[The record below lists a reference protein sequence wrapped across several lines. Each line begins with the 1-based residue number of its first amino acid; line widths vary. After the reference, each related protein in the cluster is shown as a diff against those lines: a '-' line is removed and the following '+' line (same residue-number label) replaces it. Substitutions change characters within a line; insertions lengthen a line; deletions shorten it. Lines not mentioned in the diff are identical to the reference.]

1 MEKNEL
7 SLKIINEFRNVLR
20 RPLTITVANSKGG
33 VGKTTIIRYLSYVL
47 SRLGFKVLVVDADPQ
62 ANTTKTMLLTKNY
75 YSEDEIFIVEKTM
88 MAGIVEKDLSKLV
101 IPIIENL
108 YCIPSHIDFKNFPKY
123 LTRLYGDSIEGLYD
137 NYKEIESKRI
147 SVLRD
152 LIKPIKAD
160 YDFVL
165 IDTPPT
171 MSDFTRNAAYASD
184 YMIMAFQTQPDSLDG
199 VTDYIN
205 EELTPLMEDFDL
217 ETEIVGILPNH
228 LSKGSID
235 TTVVNDAIELFGEE
249 NFFNNIIPFTKR
261 VQTTPRT
268 GLNTDTYWDEKAYN
282 EVFEPLALNFLER
295 ILMFEKG
302 EN

>member
-123 LTRLYGDSIEGLYD
+123 LTRLYGDSIEGLDD

-235 TTVVNDAIELFGEE
+235 TTVVNDAIELFGEK

>member
-123 LTRLYGDSIEGLYD
+123 LTRLYGDSIEGLD
-137 NYKEIESKRI
+137 ENYKEIESKRI

>member
-1 MEKNEL
+1 MENNEL

-123 LTRLYGDSIEGLYD
+123 LTRLYGDSIEGLDD

-217 ETEIVGILPNH
+217 KTEIVGILPNH